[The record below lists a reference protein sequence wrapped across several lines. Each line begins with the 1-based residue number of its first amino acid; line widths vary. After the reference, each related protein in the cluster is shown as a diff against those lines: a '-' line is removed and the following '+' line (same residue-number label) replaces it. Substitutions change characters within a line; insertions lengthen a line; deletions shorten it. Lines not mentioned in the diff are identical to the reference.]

1 MASDIAT
8 ATSEADVPSKTAAA
22 SEAPAK
28 RQKLRRSRF
37 SLLTWRILAINVL
50 ALALLGGGLLF
61 LGEYR
66 QNLIYAELQSLQ
78 TQAQV
83 FAGALGEGATTDAL
97 GNGVQLVTPLARD
110 MMRRLVEPTKT
121 RAQLLD
127 AKGTVIAD
135 TAVLGNAGAAVRI
148 DTLPPPEP
156 GSALHQTL
164 AQVYDWLMA
173 HSPWSSPPPPVT
185 APHGVA
191 EDPLVLR
198 AFTGDVTAAAR
209 GAGAK
214 LVLTAAAPVQ
224 YYKQILGVVVLSSDG
239 AGIEQTVR
247 SVRFAIIKLFGV
259 AFGLTVLLSIYLAGT
274 IARPVRRLA
283 AAAERVRRGSGRQ
296 VVIPDFTARGDEIGD
311 LSGALREM
319 TSALWSRMD
328 AIEHFAADVAH
339 EIKNPLTSLRS
350 AVETAARVAD
360 PEKQRRL
367 LAVVLEDVH
376 RLDRLITDISNAS
389 RLDAELSRDE
399 GAVVPIDHML
409 KALIDIYRDSAKPNP
424 PQFQLD
430 LPDGSNSALTVRGTE
445 GQLVRVFRNLID
457 NAISF
462 SPPGGS
468 IMIRARRLGDHI
480 RVTVEDEGPGVPEG
494 KLAEIFSRFYTE
506 RPVGE
511 AFGKHSGL
519 GLAISKQIIEAHRG
533 SIRAENRTD
542 RAGHAKGACF
552 TVDLPSDDVFD

>member
-8 ATSEADVPSKTAAA
+8 ATTSAAA
-22 SEAPAK
+22 PARPASQSEAPAK
-28 RQKLRRSRF
+28 RRRLRRSRF

-50 ALALLGGGLLF
+50 ALALLGGGLLL

-66 QNLIYAELQSLQ
+66 QSLISAELQSLQ

-83 FAGALGEGATTDAL
+83 FAGAVGEGATTDAL
-97 GNGVQLVTPLARD
+97 GNGIQLVTPLARD

-135 TAVLGNAGAAVRI
+135 TAVLGTAGAAVEI
-148 DTLPPPEP
+148 DKLAPPES
-156 GSALHQTL
+156 GGAVHQAVTEI
-164 AQVYDWLMA
+164 YDWLVA
-173 HSPWSSPPPPVT
+173 HSPWSTTPRLVV
-185 APHGVA
+185 APHNVA
-191 EDPLVLR
+191 DDPLVIH
-198 AFTGDVTAAAR
+198 AFLGEVSGAAR

-224 YYKQILGVVVLSSDG
+224 YYKQILGVIVLSNNDP
-239 AGIEQTVR
+239 GIEQTVR
-247 SVRFAIIKLFGV
+247 NVRFAIIKLFGV
-259 AFGLTVLLSIYLAGT
+259 ALALTVLLSIYLAGT

-296 VVIPDFTARGDEIGD
+296 VVIPDFTQRGDEIGD

-319 TSALWSRMD
+319 TSALWLRMD

-350 AVETAARVAD
+350 AVETAARVSD

-399 GAVVPIDHML
+399 TALVPLDRL
-409 KALIDIYRDSAKPNP
+409 LNALIEIYADGPEP
-424 PQFQLD
+424 TPHFVLD
-430 LPDGSNSALTVRGTE
+430 LGKHKGAELTVYGTE
-445 GQLVRVFRNLID
+445 SQLVRVFRNLID

-462 SPPGGS
+462 SPPSGT
-468 IMIRARRLGDHI
+468 ITVRARSLGDHV

-506 RPVGE
+506 RPAGE
-511 AFGKHSGL
+511 AFGRHSGL
-519 GLAISKQIIEAHRG
+519 GLAISKQIVEAHHG
-533 SIRAENRTD
+533 SIRATNCCDITG
-542 RAGHAKGACF
+542 AVVGACF
-552 TVDLPSDDVFD
+552 TVELPRENFSD